1 MKKLLLLGTA
11 VLVTNHAFASS
22 DEGSEQK
29 KPIGPSLRPSFYSP
43 APEGDSGR
51 VLPRGQRIAN
61 PIESGFIAPFNSPAA
76 APARAPSETPDP
88 IHSDDERRIIREVG
102 RLTTTFQDL
111 VNQAISIRSVSCIE
125 ALQEWSR
132 KLARFHPDNTLNAL
146 TDGRYANWGSV
157 YDEAELLKTCDQ
169 FVTQK
174 YNEQTSTI
182 FKFISLLERA
192 IDIKNFYVIS
202 NLRHWCEGQEVKNN
216 IIQFTRRQFKSWNDV
231 LHEAG
236 FNDRALND
244 ATYRTEIY
252 AGQDISH
259 LVNEFIKKPFENEP
273 ETVNLFISLV
283 QRAVITRN
291 KDILFK
297 LRNWLEVT
305 DPETGDYIQT
315 FTKGLYRRWSDLF
328 DMCTSSHE

>member
-29 KPIGPSLRPSFYSP
+29 KPIGSISRAQSFYSP

-51 VLPRGQRIAN
+51 MLPRGQRIAN
-61 PIESGFIAPFNSPAA
+61 PIESGFIAPFNSPA
-76 APARAPSETPDP
+76 PARAPSETPDP
-88 IHSDDERRIIREVG
+88 SHSDDERRIIIEVS
-102 RLTTTFQDL
+102 RLTTTFQNL

-125 ALQEWSR
+125 ALQDWSR

-157 YDEAELLKTCDQ
+157 YDEAELLKTCDK

-252 AGQDISH
+252 AGQNISH
-259 LVNEFIKKPFENEP
+259 LVNEFIEKPFGNEP

-283 QRAVITRN
+283 QRAVITHN

-297 LRNWLEVT
+297 LRDWLEVT
-305 DPETGDYIQT
+305 DPETGDSIQT

-328 DMCTSSHE
+328 DMCKSSHE